1 MPRAMTLGKKKWRV
15 KGLKVNFIVFEMM
28 YFQQQFIMTIDTIKR
43 RGMKY
48 SSSEFVMKGIINPYE
63 TDVNTTGIK

>member
-1 MPRAMTLGKKKWRV
+1 MTVGKKKWRV